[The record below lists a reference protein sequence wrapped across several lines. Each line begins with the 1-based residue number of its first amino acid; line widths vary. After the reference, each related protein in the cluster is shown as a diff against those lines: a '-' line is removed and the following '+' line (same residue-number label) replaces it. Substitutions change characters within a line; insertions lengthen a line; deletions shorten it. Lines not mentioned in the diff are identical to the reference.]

1 MSQRDQRRPL
11 ASVLIPAYCEHEGIG
26 GSLRRVAA
34 AVRGLDHYDWEIVV
48 VDDGSPD
55 ATSEQVRVA
64 AADLDVPVRLV
75 RHVVNQGLGGALRT
89 GFGHTRGVLVVV
101 LDSDLSYHED
111 HIAALVQTWESTRAH
126 VVVASPYMPGGRST
140 GVPGVLERRSR
151 IANRI
156 LSAAALDD
164 IKTLTGMVR
173 CYDGPFVRGL
183 SLKAVDVDI
192 NVEILYKTQL
202 LRGTIVEIP
211 AHLDWSGMQHR
222 ATRSRVMSRRGRWNT
237 AKSLV
242 LTYLFRPFWFP
253 LVLAL
258 VLGLVGLVLTALGQL
273 GWQGLA
279 VVCLVLA
286 VLLAV
291 MSLGMLQA
299 KRYFEELYF
308 LGARVGSTSV
318 GEQAAFAHPW
328 TVPGPPGAPEAGRAD
343 GASDG
348 TDALD
353 SADGLHGTTV
363 PPTVEELS
371 ATPRPAVP
379 DGPPPGAPRPA
390 GT

>member
-1 MSQRDQRRPL
+1 MIAREAPPT
-11 ASVLIPAYCEHEGIG
+11 ASVLMPAYCEQAGIAS
-26 GSLRRVAA
+26 SLQRVAT
-34 AVRGLDHYDWEIVV
+34 AVSDLSRYAWEIVV
-48 VDDGSPD
+48 VDDGSSD
-55 ATSEQVRVA
+55 ATSEQVRRA
-64 AADLDVPVRLV
+64 ATTIEVPVRLV

-89 GFGHTRGVLVVV
+89 GFAHTRGVLVVV

-111 HIAALVQTWESTRAH
+111 HIARLVRTWEETRAH
-126 VVVASPYMPGGRST
+126 VVVASPYMDGGRST
-140 GVPGVLERRSR
+140 GVPSTLERRSR

-156 LSAAALDD
+156 LSRAALED

-211 AHLDWSGMQHR
+211 AHLDWSGMAHR
-222 ATRSRVMSRRGRWNT
+222 AARGAVLSRRGRWNT

-253 LVLAL
+253 LVPAL
-258 VLGLVGLVLTALGQL
+258 VLGGVGLVLAAVGRL

-279 VVCLVLA
+279 VTCLVLA
-286 VLLAV
+286 VMLAAT
-291 MSLGMLQA
+291 SLGMLQA

-308 LGARVGSTSV
+308 LGARMPGPAVG
-318 GEQAAFAHPW
+318 GDAAFAHPS
-328 TVPGPPGAPEAGRAD
+328 TDTGLGEPERETGPVPSDQARFSAVEPNDPTSGRWSAPVRRPDEDAGPAG
-343 GASDG
+343 
-348 TDALD
+348 
-353 SADGLHGTTV
+353 
-363 PPTVEELS
+363 S
-371 ATPRPAVP
+371 AT
-379 DGPPPGAPRPA
+379 